1 MDWLVITDQL
11 FKKAS
16 RKSGIKIDPKILY
29 KKLNHIYKNPDKH
42 LDIIKQIY
50 ELQTD

>member
-1 MDWLVITDQL
+1 MDWLINTDYL

-16 RKSGIKIDPKILY
+16 RKSKIKIDPNILY

-42 LDIIKQIY
+42 IDIIKQIL
-50 ELQTD
+50 EVPTD